1 MCLVPIGVRVP
12 KRMGRPCF
20 GALHRQG
27 AVRVVFYKR
36 ANQQSSFVIK
46 VPQGTLNI
54 NENVARNKTRIF
66 QAKQK
71 IHEKNVCGKIDLYMD
86 NTDPGAPNQECDQ
99 GDRGLG

>member
-1 MCLVPIGVRVP
+1 
-12 KRMGRPCF
+12 MGRPCF

-46 VPQGTLNI
+46 VPQGTFNI
-54 NENVARNKTRIF
+54 SENAARNKTRIF

-71 IHEKNVCGKIDLYMD
+71 IHEKNGCGKIDLYMGNAD
-86 NTDPGAPNQECDQ
+86 TE
-99 GDRGLG
+99 